1 VGRDVYA
8 DVQAPGEQ
16 GQEGLP
22 SYEPD
27 GEERERED
35 DQAVR
40 DVIKQMHIRR
50 DERFGRMAGRPIG
63 A

>member
-1 VGRDVYA
+1 MGRDVYA

-40 DVIKQMHIRR
+40 DVIEQMHVRR
-50 DERFGRMAGRPIG
+50 NGCVGRMAGGPVG